1 MRKQIL
7 KELKEMRYLFNYDR
21 GKIISEQNQ
30 NLNEMIDLEK
40 GSFGYDLE
48 EDAFGTYEDELE
60 EDMDDVDM
68 DTRTPEE
75 RERDMLDIDMDTRTP
90 EERERNMS
98 DRHMDTGEDL
108 APSFDSDGNFLGMVK
123 PNRDGMEVDIEEE
136 IDFEVPTMEPG
147 TKEKERTIT
156 KPGTKPDKDSPYKP
170 KPGPKKNPKAKKGDM
185 PDWLSFDELGI
196 NLKQK

>member
-7 KELKEMRYLFNYDR
+7 EELKDMRYLFNYDR
-21 GKIISEQNQ
+21 GKIISEQDRS
-30 NLNEMIDLEK
+30 LNEMIDLKK

-48 EDAFGTYEDELE
+48 EDAFGAYEDELE
-60 EDMDDVDM
+60 EDAFGAYEDEL
-68 DTRTPEE
+68 EE
-75 RERDMLDIDMDTRTP
+75 DAF
-90 EERERNMS
+90 
-98 DRHMDTGEDL
+98 GAYEDEL
-108 APSFDSDGNFLGMVK
+108 
-123 PNRDGMEVDIEEE
+123 EEE

-170 KPGPKKNPKAKKGDM
+170 KPGPKKKPKAKKGDM

>member
-48 EDAFGTYEDELE
+48 EDAFGTYEDNLE
-60 EDMDDVDM
+60 EDAF
-68 DTRTPEE
+68 
-75 RERDMLDIDMDTRTP
+75 
-90 EERERNMS
+90 
-98 DRHMDTGEDL
+98 GAYEDNL
-108 APSFDSDGNFLGMVK
+108 
-123 PNRDGMEVDIEEE
+123 EEE

-170 KPGPKKNPKAKKGDM
+170 KPGPKKKPKARKGDM
-185 PDWLSFDELGI
+185 PDWLSFDEIGI
-196 NLKQK
+196 NIE

>member
-1 MRKQIL
+1 MKKQIL
-7 KELKEMRYLFNYDR
+7 EELKEMRYLFNYDR

-75 RERDMLDIDMDTRTP
+75 RERDRLDIDMDTRTP
-90 EERERNMS
+90 EERER
-98 DRHMDTGEDL
+98 DRLDIDMDTGEDL

-123 PNRDGMEVDIEEE
+123 PNRDGMEVDGDLIENREL
-136 IDFEVPTMEPG
+136 EVPVKPG
-147 TKEKERTIT
+147 TKT
-156 KPGTKPDKDSPYKP
+156 PTKPDKDSPYKP
-170 KPGPKKNPKAKKGDM
+170 KPGPKKKPKAKKGDM

-196 NLKQK
+196 NLKRK

>member
-1 MRKQIL
+1 MKKQIL
-7 KELKEMRYLFNYDR
+7 EELKEMRYLFNYDR

-48 EDAFGTYEDELE
+48 EDAFGTYEDNLE
-60 EDMDDVDM
+60 EDAF
-68 DTRTPEE
+68 
-75 RERDMLDIDMDTRTP
+75 
-90 EERERNMS
+90 
-98 DRHMDTGEDL
+98 GAYEDNL
-108 APSFDSDGNFLGMVK
+108 
-123 PNRDGMEVDIEEE
+123 EEE
-136 IDFEVPTMEPG
+136 IDFEVPTMMPG

-170 KPGPKKNPKAKKGDM
+170 KPGPKKKPKAKKGDM

-196 NLKQK
+196 NLK

>member
-1 MRKQIL
+1 MKKQIL
-7 KELKEMRYLFNYDR
+7 EELKEMRYLFNYDR

-48 EDAFGTYEDELE
+48 EDAFGAYEDELE
-60 EDMDDVDM
+60 EDAF
-68 DTRTPEE
+68 
-75 RERDMLDIDMDTRTP
+75 
-90 EERERNMS
+90 
-98 DRHMDTGEDL
+98 GAYEDNL
-108 APSFDSDGNFLGMVK
+108 
-123 PNRDGMEVDIEEE
+123 EEE
-136 IDFEVPTMEPG
+136 IDFEVPTMMPG

-170 KPGPKKNPKAKKGDM
+170 KPGPKKKPKAKKGDM

-196 NLKQK
+196 NLKRK

>member
-7 KELKEMRYLFNYDR
+7 EELKDMRYLFNYDR

-48 EDAFGTYEDELE
+48 EDAFGTYENELE
-60 EDMDDVDM
+60 EDAFGAY
-68 DTRTPEE
+68 E
-75 RERDMLDIDMDTRTP
+75 
-90 EERERNMS
+90 N
-98 DRHMDTGEDL
+98 DL
-108 APSFDSDGNFLGMVK
+108 
-123 PNRDGMEVDIEEE
+123 EEE

-147 TKEKERTIT
+147 TKEKERTTT
-156 KPGTKPDKDSPYKP
+156 KPGTKPDEDSPYKP
-170 KPGPKKNPKAKKGDM
+170 KPGTKKKPKARKGDM

-196 NLKQK
+196 NLKRK

>member
-1 MRKQIL
+1 MKKQIL
-7 KELKEMRYLFNYDR
+7 EELKEMRYLFNYDR

-48 EDAFGTYEDELE
+48 EDAFGAYEDEL
-60 EDMDDVDM
+60 
-68 DTRTPEE
+68 
-75 RERDMLDIDMDTRTP
+75 
-90 EERERNMS
+90 
-98 DRHMDTGEDL
+98 
-108 APSFDSDGNFLGMVK
+108 
-123 PNRDGMEVDIEEE
+123 EEE

-170 KPGPKKNPKAKKGDM
+170 KPGPKKKPKAKKGDM

-196 NLKQK
+196 NLKRK

>member
-7 KELKEMRYLFNYDR
+7 KELKEMRHLFNYDR

-48 EDAFGTYEDELE
+48 EDAFGAYEDNLE
-60 EDMDDVDM
+60 EDAF
-68 DTRTPEE
+68 
-75 RERDMLDIDMDTRTP
+75 
-90 EERERNMS
+90 
-98 DRHMDTGEDL
+98 GAYEDNL
-108 APSFDSDGNFLGMVK
+108 
-123 PNRDGMEVDIEEE
+123 EEE

-147 TKEKERTIT
+147 TKEKERTTT
-156 KPGTKPDKDSPYKP
+156 KPGTKPDEDSPYKP
-170 KPGPKKNPKAKKGDM
+170 KPGTKKKPKARKGDM

-196 NLKQK
+196 NLKRK

>member
-7 KELKEMRYLFNYDR
+7 EELKEMRYLFNYDR

-48 EDAFGTYEDELE
+48 EDAFGAYEDNLE
-60 EDMDDVDM
+60 EDAF
-68 DTRTPEE
+68 
-75 RERDMLDIDMDTRTP
+75 
-90 EERERNMS
+90 
-98 DRHMDTGEDL
+98 GAYEDNL
-108 APSFDSDGNFLGMVK
+108 
-123 PNRDGMEVDIEEE
+123 EEE

-147 TKEKERTIT
+147 TKEKERTTT
-156 KPGTKPDKDSPYKP
+156 KPGTKPDEDSPYKP
-170 KPGPKKNPKAKKGDM
+170 KPGTKKKPKAKKGDM

-196 NLKQK
+196 NLKRK

>member
-7 KELKEMRYLFNYDR
+7 KELKEMRHLFNYDR

-48 EDAFGTYEDELE
+48 EDAFGAYEDNL
-60 EDMDDVDM
+60 
-68 DTRTPEE
+68 
-75 RERDMLDIDMDTRTP
+75 
-90 EERERNMS
+90 
-98 DRHMDTGEDL
+98 
-108 APSFDSDGNFLGMVK
+108 
-123 PNRDGMEVDIEEE
+123 EEE

-147 TKEKERTIT
+147 TKEKERTTT
-156 KPGTKPDKDSPYKP
+156 KPGTKPDEDSPYKP
-170 KPGPKKNPKAKKGDM
+170 KPGTKKKPKAKKGDM

-196 NLKQK
+196 NLKRK

>member
-7 KELKEMRYLFNYDR
+7 EELKEMRYLFNYDR

-48 EDAFGTYEDELE
+48 EDAFGTYEDNLE
-60 EDMDDVDM
+60 EDAF
-68 DTRTPEE
+68 
-75 RERDMLDIDMDTRTP
+75 
-90 EERERNMS
+90 
-98 DRHMDTGEDL
+98 GAYEDNL
-108 APSFDSDGNFLGMVK
+108 
-123 PNRDGMEVDIEEE
+123 EEE

>member
-7 KELKEMRYLFNYDR
+7 EELKEMRYLFNYDR

-30 NLNEMIDLEK
+30 NLNEMINLEK
-40 GSFGYDLE
+40 GSFSYD
-48 EDAFGTYEDELE
+48 LE

-75 RERDMLDIDMDTRTP
+75 RERDRLDIDMDTRTP
-90 EERERNMS
+90 EERERNMG

-123 PNRDGMEVDIEEE
+123 PNRDGMEVDLEEE

-196 NLKQK
+196 NLKRK

>member
-1 MRKQIL
+1 MKKQIL
-7 KELKEMRYLFNYDR
+7 EELREMRYLFNYDR

-40 GSFGYDLE
+40 GSFGY
-48 EDAFGTYEDELE
+48 
-60 EDMDDVDM
+60 EDMDDGSEKFPSFSPNGD
-68 DTRTPEE
+68 
-75 RERDMLDIDMDTRTP
+75 
-90 EERERNMS
+90 
-98 DRHMDTGEDL
+98 MDTGEDL

-123 PNRDGMEVDIEEE
+123 PNRDDMEGDEDELEEDAFGAYEDELEEE

-170 KPGPKKNPKAKKGDM
+170 KPGPKKKPKAKKGDM

-196 NLKQK
+196 NLKRK

>member
-7 KELKEMRYLFNYDR
+7 EELKDMRYLFNYDR
-21 GKIISEQNQ
+21 GKIISEQDRS
-30 NLNEMIDLEK
+30 LNEMIDLEK

-48 EDAFGTYEDELE
+48 EDAFGGDYKDDLE
-60 EDMDDVDM
+60 EDAFGGDYKDD
-68 DTRTPEE
+68 
-75 RERDMLDIDMDTRTP
+75 L
-90 EERERNMS
+90 
-98 DRHMDTGEDL
+98 
-108 APSFDSDGNFLGMVK
+108 
-123 PNRDGMEVDIEEE
+123 EEE
-136 IDFEVPTMEPG
+136 IDFDVPTMMPG

-185 PDWLSFDELGI
+185 PDWLSFDEIGI

>member
-1 MRKQIL
+1 MKKQIL
-7 KELKEMRYLFNYDR
+7 EELKEMRYLFNYDR

-48 EDAFGTYEDELE
+48 ED
-60 EDMDDVDM
+60 MDDVDM

-75 RERDMLDIDMDTRTP
+75 RERDRLDIDMDTRTP
-90 EERERNMS
+90 EERERNMG

-123 PNRDGMEVDIEEE
+123 PNRDGMEVDLEEE

-170 KPGPKKNPKAKKGDM
+170 KPGPKKKPKAKKGDM

>member
-7 KELKEMRYLFNYDR
+7 EELKEMRYLFNYDR

-48 EDAFGTYEDELE
+48 EDAFGGDYKDDLE
-60 EDMDDVDM
+60 EDAFG
-68 DTRTPEE
+68 TYET
-75 RERDMLDIDMDTRTP
+75 
-90 EERERNMS
+90 
-98 DRHMDTGEDL
+98 DL
-108 APSFDSDGNFLGMVK
+108 
-123 PNRDGMEVDIEEE
+123 EEE

-156 KPGTKPDKDSPYKP
+156 KPETKPDKDSPYKP

-185 PDWLSFDELGI
+185 PDWLSFDKIGI
-196 NLKQK
+196 KLK

>member
-1 MRKQIL
+1 MKKQIL
-7 KELKEMRYLFNYDR
+7 EELKEMRYLFNYDR

-48 EDAFGTYEDELE
+48 EDAFGAYEDELE

-75 RERDMLDIDMDTRTP
+75 RERDRLDID
-90 EERERNMS
+90 
-98 DRHMDTGEDL
+98 MDTGEDL

-123 PNRDGMEVDIEEE
+123 PNRDGMEVDGDLIENREL
-136 IDFEVPTMEPG
+136 EVPVKPG
-147 TKEKERTIT
+147 TKT
-156 KPGTKPDKDSPYKP
+156 PTKPDKDSPYKP
-170 KPGPKKNPKAKKGDM
+170 KPGPKKKPKAKKGDM

-196 NLKQK
+196 NLKRK